1 MRQDIVMLTLSE
13 VLLVYSSVPSMY
25 LPLWAHPSAPLFIE
39 MNMNISHLHLH
50 FAFLP
55 VLPRLRTRLNLASV
69 HATIPLHL

>member
-1 MRQDIVMLTLSE
+1 MLTLSE

-55 VLPRLRTRLNLASV
+55 VLPRLRPGLISSLCMQLFHCTCKCKCK
-69 HATIPLHL
+69 